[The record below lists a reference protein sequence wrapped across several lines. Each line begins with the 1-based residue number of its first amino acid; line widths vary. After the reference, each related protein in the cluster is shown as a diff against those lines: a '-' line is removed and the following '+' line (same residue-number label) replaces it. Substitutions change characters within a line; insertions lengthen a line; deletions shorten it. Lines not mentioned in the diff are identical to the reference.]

1 MEVLYARCCGLD
13 VHKSSITAC
22 VLITQAGKPQKQIRR
37 FGATTHELRE
47 LVAWLREFGVEHVA
61 MESTGVYWKPVWN
74 VLEGQ
79 FQIVLANAQHIKAVP
94 GRKTDTKD
102 CQWIAELLQHGL
114 LRASYIPSVLIRD
127 LRDLTRARTSLSQE
141 HSRIASR
148 IQKVLEDA
156 NIKLASV
163 ASNTLGKSGRAMLEA
178 IIRGEESSERLADLA
193 LGHLRAK
200 IPQLQAALEGQ
211 VRDHHRF
218 LLQSLLRRLQFLEA
232 EIALL
237 DARLDQIG
245 REHLDL
251 ADALDRWI
259 TVPGVDRVAAW
270 SFIAE
275 MGTDVVQFPSAAHL
289 ASWAGVCP
297 GNNESA
303 GKRMS
308 SKIRKGSPWLRRMA
322 CQSAWAAARTKNT
335 YLSAQFKRLAARRG
349 RKCAII
355 AVAHSILVIGYHLQR
370 TRCTYADLGSS
381 YFDRLHAD
389 GLKKYLVKRLESL
402 GHSVIL
408 QPRTA

>member
-47 LVAWLREFGVEHVA
+47 LVAWLQEFGVEHVA

-127 LRDLTRARTSLSQE
+127 LRDLTRMRASLSQE
-141 HSRIASR
+141 ASRIASR

-200 IPQLQAALEGQ
+200 IPQLQIALEGQ

-218 LLQSLLRRLQFLEA
+218 LLRSLLRQLQFLEA

-245 REHLDL
+245 REHLEL

-259 TVPGVDRVAAW
+259 TVPGVERVAAW

-275 MGTDVVQFPSAAHL
+275 MGTDVAQFPSAAHL
-289 ASWAGVCP
+289 ASWAGICP

-303 GKRMS
+303 GKRKS
-308 SKIRKGSPWLRRMA
+308 GKITKGDVWLR
-322 CQSAWAAARTKNT
+322 AALTEAAHAVSHAKNT
-335 YLSAQFKRLAARRG
+335 YLSSQYHRLAARRG
-349 RKCAII
+349 KKRAII
-355 AVAHSILVIGYHLQR
+355 AVAHSILRIVFHLLAHD
-370 TRCTYADLGSS
+370 CEYVDLGSR
-381 YFDRLHAD
+381 YLEERDRQQIERS
-389 GLKKYLVKRLESL
+389 LVRRLEKL
-402 GHSVIL
+402 
-408 QPRTA
+408 

>member
-1 MEVLYARCCGLD
+1 
-13 VHKSSITAC
+13 
-22 VLITQAGKPQKQIRR
+22 
-37 FGATTHELRE
+37 
-47 LVAWLREFGVEHVA
+47 

-74 VLEGQ
+74 VLEGH

-114 LRASYIPSVLIRD
+114 LRASYIPSVMIRD

-163 ASNTLGKSGRAMLEA
+163 ASNALGKSGRAMLEA
-178 IIRGEESSERLADLA
+178 IIGGEESPERLADLA
-193 LGHLRAK
+193 LGHLRLK
-200 IPQLQAALEGQ
+200 IPQLQTALEGR

-218 LLQSLLRRLQFLEA
+218 LLRSLLRQLQFLEA
-232 EIALL
+232 DIALL
-237 DARLDQIG
+237 DARLDEIG

-251 ADALDRWI
+251 AEALDRWI

-275 MGTDVVQFPSAAHL
+275 MGIDVTQFPTAAHL

-303 GKRMS
+303 GKRIS
-308 SKIRKGSPWLRRMA
+308 SRTRKGSPWLRRMA

-370 TRCTYADLGSS
+370 RGCTYADLGSS

-389 GLKKYLVKRLESL
+389 GLKRYLVKRLESL
-402 GHSVIL
+402 GHAVIL
-408 QPRTA
+408 HPRTA

>member
-1 MEVLYARCCGLD
+1 MGGLRGNAVLHRPLQ
-13 VHKSSITAC
+13 VH
-22 VLITQAGKPQKQIRR
+22 L
-37 FGATTHELRE
+37 
-47 LVAWLREFGVEHVA
+47 LVVS

-79 FQIVLANAQHIKAVP
+79 FEIVLANAQHIKAVP

-102 CQWIAELLQHGL
+102 CQGIAELLQHGL
-114 LRASYIPSVLIRD
+114 LRASYIPSVVIRD

-148 IQKVLEDA
+148 IQKVLEGA
-156 NIKLASV
+156 NIKLSSV
-163 ASNTLGKSGRAMLEA
+163 ASNTLGKSGRAILEA
-178 IIRGEESSERLADLA
+178 IIGGEESSERLADLA
-193 LGHLRAK
+193 LGHLRLK
-200 IPQLQAALEGQ
+200 IPQLQIALEGQ

-218 LLQSLLRRLQFLEA
+218 LLRSLLRQLQFMEA
-232 EIALL
+232 EITLL

-245 REHLDL
+245 HEHPNL
-251 ADALDRWI
+251 AEALNRWI

-275 MGTDVVQFPSAAHL
+275 MGPDGSPFPTAAHL

-297 GNNESA
+297 GNNQSA
-303 GKRMS
+303 GKRIS
-308 SKIRKGSPWLRRMA
+308 GKIRKGSPWLRRMA
-322 CQSAWAAARTKNT
+322 CQCAWAAARTKNT

-370 TRCTYADLGSS
+370 RRCTFKDLGSS
-381 YFDRLHAD
+381 YFDQLHAE
-389 GLKKYLVKRLESL
+389 GLRRYLVKRLESL
-402 GHSVIL
+402 GHSVVL